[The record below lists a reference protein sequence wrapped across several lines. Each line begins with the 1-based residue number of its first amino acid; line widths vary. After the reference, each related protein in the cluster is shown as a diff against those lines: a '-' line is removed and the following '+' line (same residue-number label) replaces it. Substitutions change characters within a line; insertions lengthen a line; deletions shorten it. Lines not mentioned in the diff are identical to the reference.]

1 MLEMAVFL
9 ERHRTNAQP
18 ACQLALHPPSGI
30 HAHPEGAN
38 LGSMGMCS
46 GRQGAT
52 PEAGPQA
59 QHPPPARFALAS
71 LAQGR
76 QLPHHQDAQQPVSRP
91 MWEEQGPSQQWH

>member
-59 QHPPPARFALAS
+59 QHPPPPALLSHPWHRGGSYHIIRMLSS
-71 LAQGR
+71 L
-76 QLPHHQDAQQPVSRP
+76 
-91 MWEEQGPSQQWH
+91 